1 MPDERPQ
8 DPILDEVRR
17 NRDALVRASGGS
29 LEGLFS
35 MLKAYEA
42 RDAARVVKLPPRRPD
57 AQGPGPSASDA
68 A

>member
-29 LEGLFS
+29 LEGLFA
-35 MLKAYEA
+35 MLKVHEE
-42 RDAARVVKLPPRRPD
+42 RDAARVVKLPPRRPHAD
-57 AQGPGPSASDA
+57 GPGPSASDA